1 MLTGKSIVLG
11 VTGSIAAY
19 KIANL
24 ASMLVK
30 LNADVHVI
38 MTQNATHFIT
48 PMTFETLTNNKCI
61 VDTFDRNF
69 NFDVKHVSLAKKGD
83 LFLVAPC
90 TANVIGK
97 VASGICDDMLTT
109 TIMAT
114 KAPVLFAPAMN
125 TGMWENPILQDNLQK
140 LQHYGYHIISP
151 VVGRLACGDTGS
163 GKMPSE
169 ETLLSHILLHLA
181 KEKDLSGKKLLITAG
196 PTQEAIDPVRFIT
209 NHSSGK
215 MGYALAKMA
224 ALRGAEVTLVSGPV
238 CLQPFVGVNKI
249 DVVSAADMFDA
260 VTSISSTQDAIIMCS
275 AVADYTPSTYSDQKV
290 KKSDADLHIP
300 LTRTQDILGYLGAH
314 KRPGQ
319 ILVGFSMETENLIE
333 NSRSK
338 LASKNADIICANSIS
353 SSSTGFAVDTNQVT
367 LITPD
372 AVTPLPLCSK
382 EETANLILNTSAT
395 PPSSSPWPPTT
406 VPSPTP
412 GASRRARKK
421 PLPSSATNSNKDFGN
436 TMWKR
441 QTSRVSSSPPS
452 YPR

>member
-38 MTQNATHFIT
+38 MTQNATRFIT

-114 KAPVLFAPAMN
+114 KAPVLFSPAMN

-140 LQHYGYHIISP
+140 LKHYGYHIIEP

-169 ETLLSHILLHLA
+169 ETLLEHILLHLA

-196 PTQEAIDPVRFIT
+196 PTQEAIDPVRYIT

-224 ALRGAEVTLVSGPV
+224 VLRGAEVTLVSGPV
-238 CLQPFVGVNKI
+238 SLQPFVPRRML
-249 DVVSAADMFDA
+249 SSCA
-260 VTSISSTQDAIIMCS
+260 VRWQTTSLQL
-275 AVADYTPSTYSDQKV
+275 VQ
-290 KKSDADLHIP
+290 
-300 LTRTQDILGYLGAH
+300 TR
-314 KRPGQ
+314 K
-319 ILVGFSMETENLIE
+319 
-333 NSRSK
+333 
-338 LASKNADIICANSIS
+338 
-353 SSSTGFAVDTNQVT
+353 
-367 LITPD
+367 
-372 AVTPLPLCSK
+372 
-382 EETANLILNTSAT
+382 
-395 PPSSSPWPPTT
+395 
-406 VPSPTP
+406 
-412 GASRRARKK
+412 
-421 PLPSSATNSNKDFGN
+421 
-436 TMWKR
+436 
-441 QTSRVSSSPPS
+441 
-452 YPR
+452 

>member
-1 MLTGKSIVLG
+1 MLG

-97 VASGICDDMLTT
+97 VTGGICDDMLTT

-114 KAPVLFAPAMN
+114 KAPVLFSPAMN

-140 LQHYGYHIISP
+140 LKRYGYHIIEP
-151 VVGRLACGDTGS
+151 IEGRLACGDTGS

-169 ETLLSHILLHLA
+169 ETLLQHILLHLA
-181 KEKDLSGKKLLITAG
+181 KEKNLKGKKMLITAG

-215 MGYALAKMA
+215 MGYAIAKMA
-224 ALRGAEVTLVSGPV
+224 VLRGAEVTLVSGPV
-238 CLQPFVGVNKI
+238 SIQPFAGIKKI
-249 DVVSAADMFDA
+249 DVRSAQDMFEA
-260 VTSISSTQDAIIMCS
+260 VTSRSADQDVIIMCS
-275 AVADYTPSTYSDQKV
+275 AVADYKPASCADQKV
-290 KKSDADLHIP
+290 KKNDAEMSIA
-300 LTRTQDILGYLGAH
+300 LTRTQDILGFLGAH
-314 KRPGQ
+314 KREGQ
-319 ILVGFSMETENLIE
+319 VLVGFSMETENLIE
-333 NSRSK
+333 NSRAK
-338 LASKNADIICANSIS
+338 LMTKNADLICANSIAS
-353 SSSTGFAVDTNQVT
+353 AQTGFAVDTNKVT
-367 LITPD
+367 LITQQE
-372 AVTPLPLCSK
+372 VTELPLCSK
-382 EETANLILNTSAT
+382 EETADLILDKVCT
-395 PPSSSPWPPTT
+395 
-406 VPSPTP
+406 
-412 GASRRARKK
+412 
-421 PLPSSATNSNKDFGN
+421 
-436 TMWKR
+436 
-441 QTSRVSSSPPS
+441 
-452 YPR
+452 Y

>member
-1 MLTGKSIVLG
+1 MLTGKTIVLG

-83 LFLVAPC
+83 LFMVAPC

-97 VASGICDDMLTT
+97 VAGGICDDMLST

-140 LQHYGYHIISP
+140 LKHYGYHIIEP

-169 ETLLSHILLHLA
+169 ETLLEHILLHLA
-181 KEKDLSGKKLLITAG
+181 KDKDLKGKKILVTAG
-196 PTQEAIDPVRFIT
+196 PTQEAIDPVRYIT

-215 MGYALAKMA
+215 MGYAIAKMA
-224 ALRGAEVTLVSGPV
+224 VLRGAQVTLVSGPV
-238 CLQPFVGVNKI
+238 SVQPFAGIQVVP
-249 DVVSAADMFDA
+249 VVSAKDMFEA
-260 VTSISSTQDAIIMCS
+260 VTTRSAEHDIIIMCS
-275 AVADYTPSTYSDQKV
+275 AVADYTPAHYSDQKV
-290 KKSDADLHIP
+290 KKQDGDLSIA
-300 LTRTQDILGYLGAH
+300 LTRTNDILAWLGEH
-314 KRPGQ
+314 KKNGQ
-319 ILVGFSMETENLIE
+319 ILVGFSMETEHLIE
-333 NSRSK
+333 NSREK
-338 LASKNADIICANSIS
+338 LTKKHADLICANSIATNQ
-353 SSSTGFAVDTNQVT
+353 TGFAVDTNKVT
-367 LITPD
+367 IITQ
-372 AVTPLPLCSK
+372 AGIVELPLCSK
-382 EETANLILNTSAT
+382 EETANLILDHI
-395 PPSSSPWPPTT
+395 
-406 VPSPTP
+406 
-412 GASRRARKK
+412 
-421 PLPSSATNSNKDFGN
+421 NSL
-436 TMWKR
+436 
-441 QTSRVSSSPPS
+441 
-452 YPR
+452 